1 MPRHI
6 GAPGVARRRAA
17 LLLLAAVLAAA
28 CREQPTA
35 PGQNY
40 ALSGR
45 VRLTGYLVDDRGVF
59 TGTRVVNDADGVDVE
74 LRHGYNFSRHATTVA
89 GAYRFDGLSP
99 GLYTVRARVIGGIA
113 DETRDLTIV
122 DRDIVSG
129 DTIQLVS
136 SGDIYP
142 VPNPG
147 YSYSYL
153 WFSIPDTEQV
163 ELRVRDLKGNTTQ
176 VVVSKN
182 LPKGLQSAYW
192 NWRDQ
197 YGQLVSGSLYW
208 VTFESGSDM
217 RAQLLFR

>member
-45 VRLTGYLVDDRGVF
+45 VRLTGYLVDARGVF

-99 GLYTVRARVIGGIA
+99 GLYTVRARVIGDIA

>member
-6 GAPGVARRRAA
+6 GSPGAARRRAA
-17 LLLLAAVLAAA
+17 LLLLATVLAAA

-35 PGQNY
+35 PGRNY
-40 ALSGR
+40 TLSGR

-99 GLYTVRARVIGGIA
+99 GLYTVRAQVIGDVA

-129 DTIQLVS
+129 DTIQLVA

-163 ELRVRDLKGNTTQ
+163 DLRVRDLKGNTTQ